1 MARAISTRTTRR
13 TRASIRTTSPTPF
26 AGASTTGRPTGG
38 SRPSSAGGSPSGGA
52 GARSGGGRRRSR
64 VLELRPDEVVA
75 LGPARARRHLRHELL
90 RRRVV
95 GTDRGRARVA
105 RRAPAGRPDLLRQ
118 DRSLRRD
125 LHGVHV
131 PPADADRARRDW
143 LPHRVHRRRADGVS
157 RGDVSPTGH
166 ARLDLHAM
174 RVPAARGARTPHA
187 LRLVPPCRG
196 ARQPHR
202 PVDDR
207 GESVAHVPRLRVG
220 VVFGG
225 RSGEHEVSLASA
237 ASVIAA
243 LERRGHTV
251 VPIGIARDGRWVVG
265 GDPLRALAAEARVAL
280 PSDDAAGEVKKALA
294 DRAEAVDSGA
304 TASLAR
310 TEPAGGLPAELRHL
324 DVIVVMLHGP
334 YGEDGTIQGLFEL
347 ADLPYVGAGVLASAV
362 GMDKATMKAVFQA
375 HGLPVVEH
383 LVVTRHEWRTA
394 PDRLARRVAETIGF
408 PCFVKPSNLGSS
420 VGISHVRDAGALPKA
435 LDEAARH
442 GQKLLVERAVRGREI
457 EVSVLGNNEPVTSLP
472 GEITYPGD
480 FYDYATKYTEG
491 RARLTVPAPIPPE
504 TSRRI
509 RELAIAAYRAIDCA
523 GMARVD
529 FFLDGDRILV
539 NEINTIPGFTAT
551 SGYARTWEASGLGYG
566 ELLERLIELALERH
580 REKGSWQ

>member
-38 SRPSSAGGSPSGGA
+38 SRPSSAGGSPSGEA

-174 RVPAARGARTPHA
+174 RVPAARGGRTPHA

-243 LERRGHTV
+243 LERGGHRV
-251 VPIGIARDGRWVVG
+251 VPLGIARDGRWIVG
-265 GDPLRALAAEARVAL
+265 GDPLRALANQARVSL
-280 PSDDAAGEVKKALA
+280 SNDDTESVKKALA
-294 DRAEAVDSGA
+294 DRAEAQAAGD
-304 TASLAR
+304 TALVR
-310 TEPAGGLPAELRHL
+310 IEPAGGLPAGLSQGL
-324 DVIVVMLHGP
+324 DVVVIMLHGP

-362 GMDKATMKAVFQA
+362 GMDKVTMKAVFRA
-375 HGLPVVEH
+375 HGLPMVEH
-383 LVVTRHEWRTA
+383 EVVMRHEWRA
-394 PDRLARRVAETIGF
+394 DRAGVTRRVAERIGV

-420 VGISHVRDAGALPKA
+420 VGISKVRKVDDLPA
-435 LDEAARH
+435 AIDEAARYDR
-442 GQKLLVERAVRGREI
+442 KILIERAAVGREV
-457 EVSVLGNNEPVTSLP
+457 EVSILGNNEPVASLP
-472 GEITYPGD
+472 AEIRYGAEW
-480 FYDYATKYTEG
+480 YDYATKYAEG
-491 RARLTVPAPIPPE
+491 QAQLVIPAPIGPE
-504 TSRRI
+504 LTRRVQ
-509 RELAIAAYRAIDCA
+509 ELGVAAFKAIDCA

-529 FFLDGDRILV
+529 FFLEDHGPLLL

-551 SGYARTWEASGLGYG
+551 SGYARMWEASGLDYVT
-566 ELLERLIELALERH
+566 LVNRLIDLALERH
-580 REKGSWQ
+580 RDGRGRM

>member
-1 MARAISTRTTRR
+1 M
-13 TRASIRTTSPTPF
+13 
-26 AGASTTGRPTGG
+26 
-38 SRPSSAGGSPSGGA
+38 
-52 GARSGGGRRRSR
+52 
-64 VLELRPDEVVA
+64 
-75 LGPARARRHLRHELL
+75 
-90 RRRVV
+90 
-95 GTDRGRARVA
+95 
-105 RRAPAGRPDLLRQ
+105 
-118 DRSLRRD
+118 
-125 LHGVHV
+125 
-131 PPADADRARRDW
+131 PP
-143 LPHRVHRRRADGVS
+143 
-157 RGDVSPTGH
+157 
-166 ARLDLHAM
+166 
-174 RVPAARGARTPHA
+174 
-187 LRLVPPCRG
+187 
-196 ARQPHR
+196 
-202 PVDDR
+202 
-207 GESVAHVPRLRVG
+207 LRVG

-243 LERRGHTV
+243 LERGGHRV
-251 VPIGIARDGRWVVG
+251 VPLGIARDGRWIVG
-265 GDPLRALAAEARVAL
+265 GDPLRALANQARVSL
-280 PSDDAAGEVKKALA
+280 SNDDTGSVKKALA
-294 DRAEAVDSGA
+294 DRAEAQAAGD
-304 TASLAR
+304 TALVR
-310 TEPAGGLPAELRHL
+310 IEPAGGLPAGLSQGL
-324 DVIVVMLHGP
+324 DVVVIMLHGP

-480 FYDYATKYTEG
+480 FYDYATKYTDG
-491 RARLTVPAPIPPE
+491 RAQLPVPVPIPTH
-504 TSRRI
+504 TSPRLRDPP
-509 RELAIAAYRAIDCA
+509 IADQRAIDCA

-539 NEINTIPGFTAT
+539 NEINTIPWFTAT
-551 SGYARTWEASGLGYG
+551 SGHARMWEASGLGYG

>member
-1 MARAISTRTTRR
+1 MA
-13 TRASIRTTSPTPF
+13 
-26 AGASTTGRPTGG
+26 G
-38 SRPSSAGGSPSGGA
+38 
-52 GARSGGGRRRSR
+52 
-64 VLELRPDEVVA
+64 
-75 LGPARARRHLRHELL
+75 
-90 RRRVV
+90 
-95 GTDRGRARVA
+95 
-105 RRAPAGRPDLLRQ
+105 
-118 DRSLRRD
+118 
-125 LHGVHV
+125 
-131 PPADADRARRDW
+131 
-143 LPHRVHRRRADGVS
+143 
-157 RGDVSPTGH
+157 
-166 ARLDLHAM
+166 M
-174 RVPAARGARTPHA
+174 
-187 LRLVPPCRG
+187 
-196 ARQPHR
+196 
-202 PVDDR
+202 
-207 GESVAHVPRLRVG
+207 PRLRVG
-220 VVFGG
+220 VVVGG

-237 ASVIAA
+237 ASVMAA
-243 LERRGHTV
+243 LEERGHPV
-251 VPIGIARDGRWVVG
+251 VPIGIARNGRWVVG
-265 GDPLRALAAEARVAL
+265 GEPLRALAAEARVAL
-280 PSDDAAGEVKKALA
+280 PSNDADGAVKKALA
-294 DRAEAVDSGA
+294 NRAEAVESAAIEG
-304 TASLAR
+304 LAR
-310 TEPAGGLPAELRHL
+310 TEPAGSLPLELRQGL
-324 DVIVVMLHGP
+324 DVVVIMLHGP

-347 ADLPYVGAGVLASAV
+347 ADVPYVGAGGLASAV

-375 HGLPVVEH
+375 HGLPIVEH

-539 NEINTIPGFTAT
+539 T
-551 SGYARTWEASGLGYG
+551 
-566 ELLERLIELALERH
+566 
-580 REKGSWQ
+580 